1 MQNET
6 NNITLTLS
14 FVERDCLQNQL
25 NIRLAQL
32 KEVCWQA
39 EELELHA
46 IKERFEKQ
54 RKTILDILAK
64 L

>member
-25 NIRLAQL
+25 DIRLAQL
-32 KEVCWQA
+32 KEACWKA
-39 EELELHA
+39 KELEFYA